1 MDPVATYTR
10 IEIQAQDVMVDD
22 VWIIPCLET
31 GFHVRASQADKGKP
45 FWVLEGRDRGRKV
58 QSVHNP
64 RAILVV
70 MRPSDDEGEFVEEHG
85 EVHIDFDF
93 VDDPNRPTLG
103 DDPDFERVAEEGYNQ
118 DENSDD

>member
-64 RAILVV
+64 RATLVV
-70 MRPSDDEGEFVEEHG
+70 MRPSDDEGEFVDEHG
-85 EVHIDFDF
+85 EVH
-93 VDDPNRPTLG
+93 TY
-103 DDPDFERVAEEGYNQ
+103 PDFEYGELPDDVDYEEAD
-118 DENSDD
+118 DENSDDDDS